1 MTKLN
6 YYFED
11 CGGDFEFDVDDKM
24 LLSALS
30 SLLRN
35 CETEELIEIMI
46 EMDNQTPAEYFEEDL
61 LEYFKDEA
69 YEQAKDS
76 YEYHKDPLG
85 YNGMSEE
92 DFK

>member
-1 MTKLN
+1 MIKLN

-11 CGGDFEFDVDDKM
+11 CGGDFEFEVDNKM
-24 LLSALS
+24 LLSALC

-46 EMDNQTPAEYFEEDL
+46 DMDNQTPDEYYEEDL

-76 YEYHKDPLG
+76 YEYYKNPMR
-85 YNGMSEE
+85 YNGLSQG
-92 DFK
+92 DFI